1 MLSADASDASATLSR
16 TTTSTLTPPSSSASC
31 TTSSSFVSSSSYDYE
46 RTPERRALNL
56 SLNVYNTIR
65 RVSALLPGV
74 IIAVDAWWI
83 KSDRLCRPGDAV
95 SLCEGV
101 LELTFPVVRPSKKNK
116 KQTCEA
122 DLLLLLSRL
131 GPRRVPLRRGHH
143 HRQPPRHPGRVDH
156 AAGRQYPVPLCF
168 DVYLPGV
175 LRGAVV
181 HFYALRQLFLARG
194 RLVHR
199 LGVFFGVRTSLCP
212 PCSTFTSGP
221 ECFCV
226 FGQAGGPGELMPC
239 RVLSCAAF
247 VYGVISWR

>member
-1 MLSADASDASATLSR
+1 MLSADASDASASASASATLSR

-31 TTSSSFVSSSSYDYE
+31 TTSSSFVSSSSSDYE

-116 KQTCEA
+116 KQTCRLTCVA
-122 DLLLLLSRL
+122 VAPRPSPRSSSTWPPSSSTASASRA
-131 GPRRVPLRRGHH
+131 RR
-143 HRQPPRHPGRVDH
+143 
-156 AAGRQYPVPLCF
+156 
-168 DVYLPGV
+168 
-175 LRGAVV
+175 
-181 HFYALRQLFLARG
+181 
-194 RLVHR
+194 
-199 LGVFFGVRTSLCP
+199 
-212 PCSTFTSGP
+212 
-221 ECFCV
+221 
-226 FGQAGGPGELMPC
+226 PC
-239 RVLSCAAF
+239 RWSSVSCATLF
-247 VYGVISWR
+247 

>member
-1 MLSADASDASATLSR
+1 MLSADASDASASASATLSR
-16 TTTSTLTPPSSSASC
+16 TTSTLTAPSSSASC

-116 KQTCEA
+116 KKKQTCG
-122 DLLLLLSRL
+122 LT
-131 GPRRVPLRRGHH
+131 
-143 HRQPPRHPGRVDH
+143 
-156 AAGRQYPVPLCF
+156 C
-168 DVYLPGV
+168 
-175 LRGAVV
+175 AVV
-181 HFYALRQLFLARG
+181 APRPSPRSSSTWPPSSSTASASRAR
-194 RLVHR
+194 R
-199 LGVFFGVRTSLCP
+199 
-212 PCSTFTSGP
+212 
-221 ECFCV
+221 
-226 FGQAGGPGELMPC
+226 PC
-239 RVLSCAAF
+239 RWSSASCATSF
-247 VYGVISWR
+247 

>member
-1 MLSADASDASATLSR
+1 MLSADTSDASASAPATLSR
-16 TTTSTLTPPSSSASC
+16 TTSTLTPPSSSASC

-101 LELTFPVVRPSKKNK
+101 LELTFPALAAFLFDVATIIVN
-116 KQTCEA
+116 
-122 DLLLLLSRL
+122 RL
-131 GPRRVPLRRGHH
+131 GIPGASTMPLVVSILCHF
-143 HRQPPRHPGRVDH
+143 VLTFTCLICF
-156 AAGRQYPVPLCF
+156 AGLLYIFTRSVNFSWPAGVLFIVLVSSLGYVRLSAPLL
-168 DVYLPGV
+168 DVY
-175 LRGAVV
+175 
-181 HFYALRQLFLARG
+181 
-194 RLVHR
+194 
-199 LGVFFGVRTSLCP
+199 
-212 PCSTFTSGP
+212 SGP

-239 RVLSCAAF
+239 RVLACAAF

>member
-1 MLSADASDASATLSR
+1 MLSADTSDASASAPATLSR
-16 TTTSTLTPPSSSASC
+16 TTSTLTPPSSSASC

-101 LELTFPVVRPSKKNK
+101 LELTFPVALAAFLFDVATIIVN
-116 KQTCEA
+116 
-122 DLLLLLSRL
+122 RL
-131 GPRRVPLRRGHH
+131 GIPGASTMPLVVSILCHF
-143 HRQPPRHPGRVDH
+143 VLTFTCLICF
-156 AAGRQYPVPLCF
+156 AGLLYIFTRSVNFSWPA
-168 DVYLPGV
+168 GV
-175 LRGAVV
+175 LFIV
-181 HFYALRQLFLARG
+181 
-194 RLVHR
+194 LVSS
-199 LGVFFGVRTSLCP
+199 LGVL
-212 PCSTFTSGP
+212 
-221 ECFCV
+221 
-226 FGQAGGPGELMPC
+226 A
-239 RVLSCAAF
+239 CAAF

>member
-1 MLSADASDASATLSR
+1 MLSADTSDASAPASATLSR
-16 TTTSTLTPPSSSASC
+16 TTSTLTPPSSSASC

-101 LELTFPVVRPSKKNK
+101 LELTFPVALAAFLFDVATIIVN
-116 KQTCEA
+116 
-122 DLLLLLSRL
+122 RL
-131 GPRRVPLRRGHH
+131 GIPGASTMPLVVSIACH
-143 HRQPPRHPGRVDH
+143 
-156 AAGRQYPVPLCF
+156 L
-168 DVYLPGV
+168 V
-175 LRGAVV
+175 L
-181 HFYALRQLFLARG
+181 
-194 RLVHR
+194 
-199 LGVFFGVRTSLCP
+199 
-212 PCSTFTSGP
+212 TFTCLI
-221 ECFCV
+221 CF
-226 FGQAGGPGELMPC
+226 AGLFYIFTRSVNFSWPVAILFIVLVSSLG
-239 RVLSCAAF
+239 VLSCAAF

>member
-1 MLSADASDASATLSR
+1 MLSADASDASASASASATLSR

-31 TTSSSFVSSSSYDYE
+31 TTSSSFVSSSSSDYE

-101 LELTFPVVRPSKKNK
+101 LELTFPVALAAFLFDVATIVVN
-116 KQTCEA
+116 
-122 DLLLLLSRL
+122 RL
-131 GPRRVPLRRGHH
+131 GIPGASTMPLVVSILCHF
-143 HRQPPRHPGRVDH
+143 VLTFTCLVCF
-156 AAGRQYPVPLCF
+156 AGLLYIFTRSVNFSWPA
-168 DVYLPGV
+168 GV
-175 LRGAVV
+175 LFIV
-181 HFYALRQLFLARG
+181 
-194 RLVHR
+194 LVSS
-199 LGVFFGVRTSLCP
+199 LG
-212 PCSTFTSGP
+212 
-221 ECFCV
+221 
-226 FGQAGGPGELMPC
+226 
-239 RVLSCAAF
+239 VLSCAAF